1 MLHTCVH
8 MKNLSRSTD
17 DIFGNIY
24 SYIYVV
30 PSSKGHGL
38 ISCLCMCTTYSNW
51 NVICRYMRWN
61 CLGSLHVQAY
71 ACICALNKETR
82 TTYISRS
89 SLSLLIRFS
98 SLTFHASYS
107 SSSFSSSVL
116 ITFSSSCTE
125 RQRVNLVWAI
135 TIKFPVSHPRA
146 LPDKGAD
153 KTQCTNIY

>member
-1 MLHTCVH
+1 MY
-8 MKNLSRSTD
+8 N
-17 DIFGNIY
+17 
-24 SYIYVV
+24 YIYVA

-38 ISCLCMCTTYSNW
+38 ISCLRMCTTYSNM
-51 NVICRYMRWN
+51 CTGTALDHCLSLCMYMYI
-61 CLGSLHVQAY
+61 GY
-71 ACICALNKETR
+71 KETR

-135 TIKFPVSHPRA
+135 TIKFPVSHPLIHFLTEELA
-146 LPDKGAD
+146 
-153 KTQCTNIY
+153 KTMY